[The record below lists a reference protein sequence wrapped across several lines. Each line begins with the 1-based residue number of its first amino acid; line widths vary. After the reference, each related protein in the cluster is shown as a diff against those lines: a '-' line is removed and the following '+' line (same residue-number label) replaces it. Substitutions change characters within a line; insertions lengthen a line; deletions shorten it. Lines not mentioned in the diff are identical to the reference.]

1 MSSPTTRPI
10 FANLRD
16 LYQNGRW
23 ALVQTW
29 ATDRKLFAGMIAS
42 NLVQSVIPV
51 GLALSAR
58 GIVNAVVT
66 IVNGNVTGT
75 SALFLWL
82 AIGLM
87 FTILE
92 ALSRFGLRLFTQR
105 LRDELN
111 LRITSEILNHANTL
125 ELAVFEDPRF
135 QDNMER
141 ARQNTAERFC
151 GFVAGILSA
160 ITNAVQSISLI
171 VLLITID
178 PLIVLFL
185 IPIAIPYLLFQW
197 RLSKLRYRIEYS
209 RTTKRRWANYF
220 VTHLTSHEAVPEVK
234 LLGLGPWFAERF
246 QTLMQGFRDQ
256 DRSLYLKSFAID
268 FLFALLS
275 TTAAYM
281 VFAHVALRVVKGGL
295 TVGDVAIFGGA
306 AIRLRLSIEHTI
318 LGITQAMEQTLFI
331 ANLTEF
337 FATVPKLVTSGDRR
351 PDSIRGGIEVKE
363 VTFTYPGSTEP
374 VLRNVSLHIAPGE
387 TIALVG
393 ENGAGK
399 TTLAKLLARLYDPD
413 RGDILFDGS
422 NIRSLSTEYLH
433 KQLSFVFQKF
443 GRYEATVSENIAYG
457 NWKELVHDQA
467 RVKEIAGAVGVDDLI
482 KTMPRG
488 YDTMLGR
495 SFGEYEPSTGQWQQ
509 IALARALARDA
520 AVVILDEPT
529 SNLDARSEYR
539 FFFSFQKIAKN
550 RTTILISHRFSTV
563 TMADRIVVLDQGQIV
578 EQGTHKELLARQ
590 GHYASLYRLH
600 QRQMGADV
608 AESSPGCCAV

>member
-1 MSSPTTRPI
+1 MNSPSTRPI
-10 FANLRD
+10 LANFRD

-29 ATDRKLFAGMIAS
+29 ATDRKLLVGLVGG
-42 NLVQSVIPV
+42 NLVQSVVPV

-58 GIVNAVVT
+58 GIVNAVVA
-66 IVNGNVTGT
+66 IVNGNATT
-75 SALFLWL
+75 QSILFLWL

-87 FTILE
+87 FTVLE
-92 ALSRFGLRLFTQR
+92 AFSRFGLRLFTQR

-111 LRITSEILNHANTL
+111 LRITSDMLEHANTL
-125 ELAVFEDPRF
+125 ELAFFEDPHF

-160 ITNAVQSISLI
+160 ITNSVQSVSLI

-178 PLIVLFL
+178 PLIVLVL
-185 IPIAIPYLLFQW
+185 IPIALPYLLFQW

-209 RTTKRRWANYF
+209 RSTKRRWANYF

-246 QTLMQGFRDQ
+246 KTLMQGFRDQ

-268 FLFALLS
+268 FLFAVLS
-275 TTAAYM
+275 TIAAYM
-281 VFAHVALRVVKGGL
+281 VFAHVALRVVRGGL

-306 AIRLRLSIEHTI
+306 AVRLRVSIEHMI

-331 ANLTEF
+331 SNLTEF
-337 FATVPKLVTSGDRR
+337 FATKPQFTTSGDLK
-351 PDSIRGGIEVKE
+351 PDSMVGEIELKD
-363 VTFTYPGSTEP
+363 VTFTYPGLSDPT
-374 VLRNVSLHIAPGE
+374 LRNISLHISPGE
-387 TIALVG
+387 TVALVG

-413 RGDILFDGS
+413 CGDVLFGGY
-422 NIRSLSTEYLH
+422 NVRTLSTEYLH
-433 KQLSFVFQKF
+433 SQLSFVFQKF

-457 NWKELVHDQA
+457 NWKELVHDQD
-467 RVKEIAGAVGVDDLI
+467 RVERIASSVGVHDLI
-482 KTMPRG
+482 KTMPSG

-495 SFGEYEPSTGQWQQ
+495 SFGEYQPSTGQWQQ

-529 SNLDARSEYR
+529 SNLDARSEYKFFQR
-539 FFFSFQKIAKN
+539 FQQIAKE

-563 TMADRIVVLDQGQIV
+563 TMADRIIVLDQGQIV
-578 EQGTHKELLARQ
+578 EQGTHDELLARQ

-600 QRQMGADV
+600 QRQMGSDFLD
-608 AESSPGCCAV
+608 SNPGSED